1 MHAYHPPLEDFN
13 FILHHFLEIEKEDI
27 KGYNDL
33 LPEFTKTVFEEA
45 GKLAKEVISPSNKD
59 GDEQGCKL
67 ENGVVRTPDSFKLAF
82 EKLREGGW
90 LSLDI
95 EEEFGGQNLPL
106 ILSTVTNEM
115 FTSANMSLT
124 MYSGLSRGA
133 YSAIFLHGSEDQ
145 KLLYLPKLATCEWT
159 GTMNLTEPHC
169 GTDLGLI
176 KTKATPTLMGDDS
189 YHLTGQK
196 IFISSGDH
204 DLSKN
209 IIHLVLAKTPDAP
222 KGVKGISLFVVP
234 KFLINDDGSLG
245 ERNKLSVG
253 KIEKK
258 MGIKGNATC
267 VMNYDGAKGYL
278 VGEENKGLKAMFTM
292 MNEARLGV
300 GMQGLAQAEIA
311 YQAALAY
318 AKDRRQGR
326 AIQGKADPDQ
336 NADPIIVHPD
346 VRRNLMEQKSFI
358 EGARGFIAWAAV
370 LLDRAKREGDK
381 SAEGIASL
389 LIPVI
394 KGYVTDKGFE
404 YTINA
409 QQVFGGHGYIEEWG
423 MSQYA
428 RDCRIA
434 MIYEGTN
441 GIQALDL
448 VGRKLSM
455 DGGKYMREYLNLVQA
470 FINEEHSEDLKNDF
484 ITPLKKS
491 IEHLQAAL
499 MFFMQNG
506 LKNPLSAV
514 SGATDFLHLVGLV
527 SLGFIWSKK
536 AQSAKEKLKDVS
548 ANKNFLEAKILT
560 GSYFMHRQLPETK
573 LRLDRILTGEKQVMS
588 LAADQF

>member
-95 EEEFGGQNLPL
+95 EEKFGGQNLPL

-176 KTKATPTLMGDDS
+176 KTKATPMGDES
-189 YHLTGQK
+189 YQLTGQK

-536 AQSAKEKLKDVS
+536 AQSAKEKLEDIS

>member
-176 KTKATPTLMGDDS
+176 KTKATPMGDDS
-189 YHLTGQK
+189 YQLTGQK

-245 ERNKLSVG
+245 ERNNLSVG

-455 DGGKYMREYLNLVQA
+455 DGGKYMREYLNLVQT
-470 FINEEHSEDLKNDF
+470 FINEKHSEDLKNDF

-536 AQSAKEKLKDVS
+536 AQSAKEKLKDIS

>member
-176 KTKATPTLMGDDS
+176 KTKATPMGDDS
-189 YHLTGQK
+189 YQLTGQK

-245 ERNKLSVG
+245 ERNNLSVG

-506 LKNPLSAV
+506 LKNPISAV

-536 AQSAKEKLKDVS
+536 AQSAKEKLKDIS

-588 LAADQF
+588 LAVDQF

>member
-176 KTKATPTLMGDDS
+176 KTKATPMRDES
-189 YHLTGQK
+189 YQLTGQK

-455 DGGKYMREYLNLVQA
+455 DGGKYMREYLNLVQT
-470 FINEEHSEDLKNDF
+470 FINEKHSEDLKNDF

-536 AQSAKEKLKDVS
+536 AQSAKEKLKDIS

>member
-145 KLLYLPKLATCEWT
+145 KLLYLPKLASCEWT

-176 KTKATPTLMGDDS
+176 KTKATPMGDDS
-189 YHLTGQK
+189 YQLTGQK

-234 KFLINDDGSLG
+234 KFLINNDGSLG

-470 FINEEHSEDLKNDF
+470 FINEEHSEDLKNNF
-484 ITPLKKS
+484 ITPLKQS
-491 IEHLQAAL
+491 IKHLQAAL

-536 AQSAKEKLKDVS
+536 AQSAKEKLKDIS

-588 LAADQF
+588 LAVDQF

>member
-59 GDEQGCKL
+59 GDEQGCIL

-176 KTKATPTLMGDDS
+176 KTKATPMGDDS
-189 YHLTGQK
+189 YQLTGQK

-326 AIQGKADPDQ
+326 AIQGKAEPDQ

-536 AQSAKEKLKDVS
+536 AQSAKEKLKDIS

>member
-59 GDEQGCKL
+59 GDEQGCIL

-176 KTKATPTLMGDDS
+176 KTKATPMGNDS
-189 YHLTGQK
+189 YQLTGQK

-484 ITPLKKS
+484 IIPLKKS

-499 MFFMQNG
+499 MFFMQSG

-536 AQSAKEKLKDVS
+536 AQSAKDKLKDIS

>member
-176 KTKATPTLMGDDS
+176 KTKATPMGDDS
-189 YHLTGQK
+189 YQLTGQK

-326 AIQGKADPDQ
+326 AIQGKAEPDQ

-455 DGGKYMREYLNLVQA
+455 DGGKYMREYLNLVQT
-470 FINEEHSEDLKNDF
+470 FINEKHSEDLKNDF

-527 SLGFIWSKK
+527 SLGFIWSRK
-536 AQSAKEKLKDVS
+536 AQSAKEKLKDIS

>member
-1 MHAYHPPLEDFN
+1 MHSYQPPLEDFN
-13 FILHHFLEIEKEDI
+13 FILHDFLKIEKENI

-33 LPEFTKTVFEEA
+33 LPEFTKTIFEEA
-45 GKLAKEVISPSNKD
+45 GKLASEVISPSNRD

-67 ENGVVRTPDSFKLAF
+67 ENGVVRTPDSFKVAF
-82 EKLREGGW
+82 DKLREGGW

-133 YSAIFLHGSEDQ
+133 YSAIFLHGSEEQ
-145 KLLYLPKLATCEWT
+145 KQLYLPKLASCEWT

-176 KTKATPTLMGDDS
+176 RTKATPNGNGS
-189 YHLTGQK
+189 YAVSGQK

-209 IIHLVLAKTPDAP
+209 IIHLVLAKTPDALE
-222 KGVKGISLFVVP
+222 GVKGISLFVVP
-234 KFLINDDGSLG
+234 KFLVNEDGSLG
-245 ERNKLSVG
+245 ERNSLSVG

-326 AIQGKADPDQ
+326 AIQGKVEPNE

-370 LLDRAKREGDK
+370 LLDKAKREHDK

-448 VGRKLSM
+448 VGRKLAT
-455 DGGKYMREYLNLVQA
+455 DGGKHMREYLNLIQS
-470 FINEEHSEDLKNDF
+470 FIKEEHAEDFNTDF
-484 ITPLKKS
+484 IGPLKKS
-491 IEHLQAAL
+491 IEHLQTAL

-514 SGATDFLHLVGLV
+514 SGATDFLHLLGLV

-536 AQSAKEKLKDVS
+536 AQCAREQLKNSETNKE
-548 ANKNFLEAKILT
+548 FLEAKILT

-573 LRLDRILTGEKQVMS
+573 LRLERVLTGEKQVMS
-588 LAADQF
+588 LATDQF

>member
-1 MHAYHPPLEDFN
+1 MHAYQPPLEDFN
-13 FILHHFLEIEKEDI
+13 FILHHFLEIEKEAI

-33 LPEFTKTVFEEA
+33 LPEFTRTIFEEA
-45 GKLAKEVISPSNKD
+45 GKLASEVISPSNKD

-67 ENGVVRTPDSFKLAF
+67 ENGVVRTPNSFKHAF

-133 YSAIFLHGSEDQ
+133 YSAILLHGSKDQ
-145 KLLYLPKLATCEWT
+145 KQLYLPKLATCEWT

-176 KTKATPTLMGDDS
+176 RTKAAPMGDGS
-189 YHLTGQK
+189 YQLSGQK

-209 IIHLVLAKTPDAP
+209 IIHLVLAKTPNAP

-234 KFLINDDGSLG
+234 KFLVNDDGSLG

-253 KIEKK
+253 KLEKK

-278 VGEENKGLKAMFTM
+278 IGEENKGLKAMFTM

-326 AIQGKADPDQ
+326 AIQGKVDPDQ

-394 KGYVTDKGFE
+394 KGYITDKGFE

-409 QQVFGGHGYIEEWG
+409 QQLFGGHGYIEEWG

-455 DGGKYMREYLNLVQA
+455 DGGKYMREYLNMVQV
-470 FINEEHSEDLKNDF
+470 FISEEHSEDLKNDF
-484 ITPLKKS
+484 IVPLKKS

-536 AQSAKEKLKDVS
+536 AQAAKEGLKENL
-548 ANKNFLEAKILT
+548 ANKNFFEAKILT

-573 LRLDRILTGEKQVMS
+573 LRLDRILTGDKQVMS

>member
-176 KTKATPTLMGDDS
+176 KTKATPMGDDS
-189 YHLTGQK
+189 YQLTGQK

-470 FINEEHSEDLKNDF
+470 FINEKHSEDLKNDF

-536 AQSAKEKLKDVS
+536 AQSAKEKLRDIS

-588 LAADQF
+588 LAVDQF

>member
-176 KTKATPTLMGDDS
+176 KTKATPIGDDS
-189 YHLTGQK
+189 YQLTGQK

-536 AQSAKEKLKDVS
+536 AQSAKEKLKDIS

-588 LAADQF
+588 LAVDQF

>member
-59 GDEQGCKL
+59 GDEQGCIL

-176 KTKATPTLMGDDS
+176 KTKATPMGNDS
-189 YHLTGQK
+189 YQLTGQK

-245 ERNKLSVG
+245 ERNNLSVG

-455 DGGKYMREYLNLVQA
+455 DGGKYMREYLNLVQT
-470 FINEEHSEDLKNDF
+470 FINEKHSEDLKNDF

>member
-45 GKLAKEVISPSNKD
+45 GKLAKEVICPSNKD

-176 KTKATPTLMGDDS
+176 KTKATPMGDDS
-189 YHLTGQK
+189 YQLTGQK

>member
-1 MHAYHPPLEDFN
+1 MQAYHPPLEDFN

-176 KTKATPTLMGDDS
+176 KTKATPMGDDS
-189 YHLTGQK
+189 YQLTGQK

-245 ERNKLSVG
+245 ERNNLSVG

-536 AQSAKEKLKDVS
+536 AQSARKKLKDIS

>member
-176 KTKATPTLMGDDS
+176 KTKATPMGNDS
-189 YHLTGQK
+189 YQLTGQK

-245 ERNKLSVG
+245 ERNNLSVG

-326 AIQGKADPDQ
+326 AIQGKANPDQ

-470 FINEEHSEDLKNDF
+470 FINEEHSEELKNDF